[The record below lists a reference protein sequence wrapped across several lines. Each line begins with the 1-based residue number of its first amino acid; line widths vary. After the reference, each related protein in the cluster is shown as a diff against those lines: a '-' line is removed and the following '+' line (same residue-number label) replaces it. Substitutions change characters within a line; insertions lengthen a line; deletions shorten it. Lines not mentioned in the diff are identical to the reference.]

1 MRKDGPYEG
10 EHTTQM
16 LSEFTHKLKVSHMW
30 GSGPYEG
37 EQTT

>member
-1 MRKDGPYEG
+1 MRKGGPYEG
-10 EHTTQM
+10 ERTAQM
-16 LSEFTHKLKVSHMW
+16 LSKFTHKLRASHMW